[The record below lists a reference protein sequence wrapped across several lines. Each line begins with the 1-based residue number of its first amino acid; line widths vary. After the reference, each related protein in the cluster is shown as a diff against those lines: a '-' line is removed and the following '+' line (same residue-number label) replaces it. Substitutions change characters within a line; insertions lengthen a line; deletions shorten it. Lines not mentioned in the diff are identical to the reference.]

1 MSQDP
6 QSITNPTDPSMLT
19 QNLEK
24 CQMVQKMPAE
34 AQDVFKAMV
43 MNQQALDNLEEE
55 LTD

>member
-6 QSITNPTDPSMLT
+6 QSNPNPTDPSLLSD
-19 QNLEK
+19 NLEK
-24 CQMVQKMPAE
+24 CQMVQKMPNE

-43 MNQQALDNLEEE
+43 MNQHSIDKLEEE